1 MALFIIYHK
10 WAKENMKLVAKKV
23 IEALAQVPEGACLVN
38 SYLRA
43 DMTGA
48 VCIWEAKSAEQVDKF
63 LKKMVPE
70 MQGEVVQALQFYPP
84 AADVYKITHAL
95 IS

>member
-10 WAKENMKLVAKKV
+10 WAKQNLKTVAKKV
-23 IEALAQVPEGACLVN
+23 IEALPQTPEGACLVN

-70 MQGEVVQALQFYPP
+70 MEGEVVPALQFYPP
-84 AADVYKITHAL
+84 TADVYKITHAL

>member
-1 MALFIIYHK
+1 MVLFIVYHK
-10 WAKENMKLVAKKV
+10 WAKENMNLVARKV
-23 IEALAQVPEGACLVN
+23 IEALSRVPEGACLVN

-48 VCIWEAKSAEQVDKF
+48 VCIWDAKSAEQVDEF

-70 MQGEVVQALQFYPP
+70 MKNEVVSALQFYPP
-84 AADVYKITHAL
+84 NADVYKITHAL